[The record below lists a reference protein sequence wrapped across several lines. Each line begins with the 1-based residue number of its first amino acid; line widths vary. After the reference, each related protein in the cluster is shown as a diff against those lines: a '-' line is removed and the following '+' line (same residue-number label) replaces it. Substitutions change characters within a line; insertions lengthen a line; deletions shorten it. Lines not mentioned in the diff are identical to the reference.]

1 MNYRDIWESITEINP
16 DAINA
21 AEKTAEI
28 RKNKRRKRL
37 TALAACVAIALILCG
52 WQIFFRTSPSGGGR
66 TNTFG
71 VAETTGVYAAAE
83 AEGKLS
89 QSRIELISFAEPQ
102 YTIVEGKVISKDEP
116 MLVMINHVYKTGRSN
131 LPNPLKVSLGNLI
144 DDEGEKPEF
153 ALGGVY
159 CFFLE
164 DMGGFWSLWSH
175 TEKTSLTS
183 TALLSEF
190 LVRQMNFNAALM
202 GKSIEFST
210 EFSLKE
216 ALDALYGR

>member
-1 MNYRDIWESITEINP
+1 MRG
-16 DAINA
+16 
-21 AEKTAEI
+21 
-28 RKNKRRKRL
+28 L
-37 TALAACVAIALILCG
+37 LL
-52 WQIFFRTSPSGGGR
+52 
-66 TNTFG
+66 
-71 VAETTGVYAAAE
+71 
-83 AEGKLS
+83 
-89 QSRIELISFAEPQ
+89 
-102 YTIVEGKVISKDEP
+102 
-116 MLVMINHVYKTGRSN
+116 
-131 LPNPLKVSLGNLI
+131 
-144 DDEGEKPEF
+144 
-153 ALGGVY
+153 
-159 CFFLE
+159 FLE